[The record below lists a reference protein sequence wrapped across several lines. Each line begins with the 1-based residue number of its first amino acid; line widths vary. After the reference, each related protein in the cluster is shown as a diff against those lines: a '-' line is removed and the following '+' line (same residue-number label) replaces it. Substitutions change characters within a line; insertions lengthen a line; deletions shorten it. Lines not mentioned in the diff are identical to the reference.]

1 MKRNRIRFVFHAA
14 LALSLASIA
23 GLWAWNTLAG
33 LFGGPSAGFVHALAA
48 LVLLAIVRAAF
59 TGRRRHRALQGNS
72 HDRAIG

>member
-33 LFGGPSAGFVHALAA
+33 LFAA